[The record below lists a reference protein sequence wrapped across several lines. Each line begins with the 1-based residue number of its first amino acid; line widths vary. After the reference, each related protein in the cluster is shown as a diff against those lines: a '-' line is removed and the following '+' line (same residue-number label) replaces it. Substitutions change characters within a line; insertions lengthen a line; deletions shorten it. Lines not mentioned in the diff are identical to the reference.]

1 MEEMVEV
8 PKGLKMTI
16 KTKVVTVT
24 QRLTK
29 MDGKK
34 TSMVIMTTDFR
45 AGSSA

>member
-1 MEEMVEV
+1 VPEVNALTYHEVEM
-8 PKGLKMTI
+8 M
-16 KTKVVTVT
+16 VT